1 MQRFPVPLTGE
12 NPAPVSLLLVLQPLS
27 EDLEKAPQYLF
38 DVKSFHVENVYPKWV
53 NYVLKKT
60 SRRALIGISLTTF
73 PKFYSQKH
81 LWVFLWEKVLYN
93 NK

>member
-27 EDLEKAPQYLF
+27 KDLEKVPRYLF
-38 DVKSFHVENVYPKWV
+38 DVKSFHVENVYLKRV
-53 NYVLKKT
+53 NYVLKKI
-60 SRRALIGISLTTF
+60 SRHALIGISLMTF
-73 PKFYSQKH
+73 PKFYTQKH

-93 NK
+93 NE